1 MPSELEE
8 FLASVR
14 AVDELEGSIAALE
27 LLDAQVY
34 EDDALYHSARGTLLA
49 RSGAFSAS
57 VVAFE
62 SCCELEPE
70 TASYRASLG
79 MALLDQALGYNLDQ
93 PLDEPG
99 IRAAQDQL
107 EQAVQLDGQL
117 GYALAGL
124 GFAHHLLGDLESG
137 LRCLDRAIQ
146 IEPTLV
152 MAWYHRGELL
162 KSRGSEAE
170 AARSLR
176 EALRLDPNCEPARA
190 SLDDLAT

>member
-49 RSGAFSAS
+49 RSGAFAAS
-57 VVAFE
+57 VTAFE
-62 SCCELEPE
+62 SCCRLEPK
-70 TASYRASLG
+70 AGAYRASLG
-79 MALLDQALGYNLDQ
+79 MALLDQALGYDADQ
-93 PLDEPG
+93 PLDEAG
-99 IRAAQDQL
+99 IQAAQEQL
-107 EQAVQLDGQL
+107 EQAVQFDGQL
-117 GYALAGL
+117 GYAVAGL
-124 GFAHHLLGDLESG
+124 GFTHHLLGDLESG
-137 LRCLDRAIQ
+137 LKCLDRAIQ

-162 KSRGSEAE
+162 RSMGSEAE
-170 AARSLR
+170 AARSFKETLK
-176 EALRLDPNCEPARA
+176 LDPNCEPARA
-190 SLDDLAT
+190 SLDDLNR